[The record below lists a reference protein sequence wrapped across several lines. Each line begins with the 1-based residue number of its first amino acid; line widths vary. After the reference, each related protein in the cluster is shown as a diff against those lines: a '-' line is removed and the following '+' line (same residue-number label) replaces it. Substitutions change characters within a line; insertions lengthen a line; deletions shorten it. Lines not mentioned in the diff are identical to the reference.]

1 LKFFIGHEGRQI
13 WEVREVGKFGRL
25 GKLGNLGGLEGLVGR
40 KDPLAGNECIF
51 ATSCTL
57 CKLSFR

>member
-1 LKFFIGHEGRQI
+1 V
-13 WEVREVGKFGRL
+13 VRDVDNFGRL
-25 GKLGNLGGLEGLVGR
+25 GRSGNLAGLEGLEGW